1 MSVRRGLQIYNIHGI
16 FTCQVYKHR
25 VFAICTQ
32 FMYTRNMSKKY
43 ASFIK
48 SLRTQRS
55 LSQLA
60 VAEKLGLSRQS
71 YMAIERG
78 ARDMTLQEAEN
89 VCEMYGISIEELS
102 KATAPQYEKYK
113 QMILA
118 YLKSSVST
126 DGKVPKTKLAKLLY
140 LADFAWYYEHLESMS
155 GMQYLRRAYGPV
167 PDPYFRALAELE
179 EDGKI
184 TINRKG
190 DAMLVSIGAGAS
202 RQKLDLLQK
211 DEIELV
217 KKIAGKWKN
226 KRTQEIVDFTR
237 EQLPYK
243 LCAPDEVIPYELI
256 TQQDPGYVY

>member
-1 MSVRRGLQIYNIHGI
+1 MFAFYTQVVYTLDMS
-16 FTCQVYKHR
+16 T
-25 VFAICTQ
+25 
-32 FMYTRNMSKKY
+32 KY
-43 ASFIK
+43 ASLIK
-48 SLRTQRS
+48 SLRTKKG
-55 LSQLA
+55 LSQLV

-71 YMAIERG
+71 YMAVERG
-78 ARDMTLQEAEN
+78 AREMTLQEAEKL
-89 VCEMYGISIEELS
+89 CDLHGISIEELS
-102 KATAPQYEKYK
+102 KATTPQYEKYK

-140 LADFAWYYEHLESMS
+140 LADFAWYYEKLESMS
-155 GMQYLRRAYGPV
+155 GMQYLRRTYGPV

-184 TINRKG
+184 TINHKG

-211 DEIELV
+211 EEVELM
-217 KKIAGKWKN
+217 KKISEKWKD
-226 KRTQEIVDFTR
+226 KRTQEIVDFTH

-243 LCAPDEVIPYELI
+243 LCAQDEVIPYELI
-256 TQQDPGYVY
+256 TQQDPEYVY